1 MFSQM
6 EKKGNQKCF
15 TYKPVF
21 SNCENLEFH
30 PLRWNQVKKKKK
42 KSFIFFPLEIRIFF
56 QVEKKENVQ
65 KISFARIICPNSVF
79 LVKTWIFIT
88 KLNKDFFSYI
98 Y

>member
-30 PLRWNQVKKKKK
+30 PLR
-42 KSFIFFPLEIRIFF
+42 
-56 QVEKKENVQ
+56 
-65 KISFARIICPNSVF
+65 
-79 LVKTWIFIT
+79 
-88 KLNKDFFSYI
+88 
-98 Y
+98 